1 MTEGGIK
8 KRDVPHRTEMNAKN
22 GYKDSIFFSFLCVC
36 LGLGEGSS
44 PAQTNM
50 YSKSFVKM
58 TGARPS

>member
-1 MTEGGIK
+1 
-8 KRDVPHRTEMNAKN
+8 MNAKN
-22 GYKDSIFFSFLCVC
+22 GYKDSIFFFFVCVCLC